1 MATGAA
7 GKITEY
13 TDPPVINNGT
23 VFTPTAG
30 ANIIANINRLIDGNG
45 VTLKA
50 LQIDGTGNN
59 AVTVPSGALQ
69 VSGIGAPGT
78 SLPTAAPTFGTL
90 FKDFCVA
97 AAVTFNGSAGSISVI
112 NPYNIQSAVR
122 NSAGNYTFTLV
133 TTLQQT
139 PLVMTA
145 TFTAGFITVNA
156 GLSAFTVNTGN
167 TSNTAT
173 DFNAPVHVVMFGR

>member
-1 MATGAA
+1 MSTGVA
-7 GKITEY
+7 GKIASY
-13 TDPPVINNGT
+13 GDPPVVPLGA
-23 VFTPTAG
+23 VVTPDYV
-30 ANIIANINRLIDGNG
+30 ANVAANINRLIDGNG

-59 AVTVPSGALQ
+59 AVTAPSGAIQ

-78 SLPTAAPTFGTL
+78 TLPTAAPAFGTL

-97 AAVTFNGSAGSISVI
+97 AAVTFNASAGSISVL
-112 NPYNIQSAVR
+112 NPYNITSAVR
-122 NSAGNYTFTLV
+122 NSTGIYTFTYV
-133 TTLQQT
+133 TGLTQT

-145 TFTAGFITVNA
+145 TNTAGFITVNA
-156 GLSAFTVNTGN
+156 GLSTFVVTTTN

-173 DFNAPVHVVMFGR
+173 DFNSPVHVVMLGR